1 VRPFTLGLDVV
12 NRLHPISFSWKENGS
27 KDVGLGAEDV
37 AKVDPRLTF
46 QNARGEVEGVKYG
59 QLNVILINAIKQ
71 QQQQIEALRAD
82 NAVLSARLNSI
93 EKHIRK
99 SGRTRRR

>member
-1 VRPFTLGLDVV
+1 MQPFTQGLEVV
-12 NRLHPISFSWKENGS
+12 KRLRPIAFSWKENGS

-46 QNARGEVEGVKYG
+46 QNPSGEIEGVKYG

-71 QQQQIEALRAD
+71 QQEQIEALRAD
-82 NAVLSARLNSI
+82 NAALSARLQSI
-93 EKHIRK
+93 EKRVRK
-99 SGRTRRR
+99 NERTRRR